1 MTHWGRKKEGA
12 EIVNAGFTGIC
23 LSPCREWGLRM
34 ARRLGDALL
43 IVGLVAPAAPAGGYA
58 TDWAKAA
65 KSEARLVAADGRARR
80 LRDRA
85 RARRHHLLARS
96 RRCGRAAE
104 PSISPARRMSRGS
117 SRSSRRPSGSSE
129 ADGSEAF
136 GYDGS
141 VRLPLAGRAAR
152 SVETGH
158 ARAARQLRRLRKT
171 LPAGRGAPDAGA
183 ARGGR
188 RLALCGPRRD
198 GAGRRPAR
206 CGGEGFRRAQVR
218 RRRTAGGSA
227 PRTSPAPR
235 ATSSSNRRPAG
246 G

>member
-23 LSPCREWGLRM
+23 LSRLQGVGLAHSPAARRRASHRRARRSGLRRWRLRDRLGKGCQIGGA
-34 ARRLGDALL
+34 ARRRRRA
-43 IVGLVAPAAPAGGYA
+43 
-58 TDWAKAA
+58 
-65 KSEARLVAADGRARR
+65 ARR
-80 LRDRA
+80 LRGRA

-96 RRCGRAAE
+96 RRCGPAADLRFRRLGECLEGRAGLPGAE
-104 PSISPARRMSRGS
+104 THPRGRRQRGV
-117 SRSSRRPSGSSE
+117 RLRRKR
-129 ADGSEAF
+129 A
-136 GYDGS
+136 
-141 VRLPLAGRAAR
+141 LPLAGREAR
-152 SVETGH
+152 SVETGNP
-158 ARAARQLRRLRKT
+158 RAARQLRRVRKS

-206 CGGEGFRRAQVR
+206 CER
-218 RRRTAGGSA
+218 RRISASSSPTARTAGGSA
-227 PRTSPAPR
+227 PRTNPAHR